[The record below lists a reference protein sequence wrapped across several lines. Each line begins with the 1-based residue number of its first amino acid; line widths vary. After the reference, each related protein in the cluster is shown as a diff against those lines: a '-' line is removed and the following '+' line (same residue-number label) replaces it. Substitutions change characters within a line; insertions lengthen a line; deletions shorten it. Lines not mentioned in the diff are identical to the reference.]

1 MDKMDKKE
9 DIKQEKSET
18 KLEKSEQK
26 SEQKAEIKAEVEK
39 EKLLSISEISLWLDT
54 YDDIFS
60 DFDPRPYS
68 ERALSVDFL
77 DEVKR
82 ASRERASGILE
93 LKLLIPK
100 DMRNSEKESSIK
112 KRLHEHFKKHHAILK
127 KEKKKIVKTSIFT
140 CLIGFTMMAFA
151 SLLRTL
157 HPTVFNSILMVLFE
171 PAGWFAVWFSLD
183 RIFYLVKGKRPDLEF
198 YGKMSKSG
206 ISFISY

>member
-1 MDKMDKKE
+1 MDKKE
-9 DIKQEKSET
+9 DIKQKKFET
-18 KLEKSEQK
+18 KPEKSEQK

-100 DMRNSEKESSIK
+100 DMQNSEKESQIK
-112 KRLHEHFKKHHAILK
+112 KRLHEHFKKHHGILK
-127 KEKKKIVKTSIFT
+127 KEKKKILKRSIIT
-140 CLIGFTMMAFA
+140 CFIGLAMMTFA
-151 SLLRTL
+151 SLLRALNPTL
-157 HPTVFNSILMVLFE
+157 FNSILMVLFE

-183 RIFYLVKGKRPDLEF
+183 RIFYLLKGKQQDLEF
-198 YGKMSKSG
+198 YEKMSKSE